1 MDAILKKYSKVV
13 STNKTKGIN
22 MCKQKNKAK
31 AEKTEEIYEISSEEY
46 AILEEDERD
55 QWSPVKAKYEKI
67 PKVCFVTF
75 GIAAICGIIYIIA
88 LFNADFADFINL
100 YPGTAVRF
108 ILAKLSGILPFSLAE
123 AVILLI
129 PFICFIGIWY
139 LTKFRCDTRRS
150 SIVSIV
156 CILSVSAMLLSSFVL
171 CLGIG
176 YKGNPL
182 EDKLGLVA
190 EPVEVTE
197 LSDSTKHLI
206 DKINE
211 LTPQIMFGEDGF
223 SIMPYSFEEMN
234 EKLLDAY
241 DDFDDNHD
249 FLISFNSRL
258 KPVLISEA
266 MSYAHIA
273 GVYTFFTGES
283 NINMNLPDYTIPYTA
298 AHELAHQRGVSRED
312 EANMIA
318 FLVCIRSNDPYIQY
332 SAYLNMYEYV
342 AAALQK
348 ADRDEY
354 NLISRKLDL
363 SVYNE
368 LLAYSEFFKKYKKS
382 VTSQVSGTVNDV
394 FLKVQ
399 GTEGRASYG
408 MVVDLTVAYFKSENI
423 ID

>member
-1 MDAILKKYSKVV
+1 MFKR
-13 STNKTKGIN
+13 
-22 MCKQKNKAK
+22 KNKPKDKKVEK
-31 AEKTEEIYEISSEEY
+31 AEEIYEISAEEY
-46 AILEEDERD
+46 ADLEDDERE

-67 PKVCFVTF
+67 PKICFVTF
-75 GIAAICGIIYIIA
+75 GLAAICGIIYIIA

-123 AVILLI
+123 SVILLI
-129 PFICFIGIWY
+129 PFICFIAIWY

-150 SIVSIV
+150 SMVSML
-156 CILSVSAMLLSSFVL
+156 CILSIASMLLSSFVL

-182 EDKLGLVA
+182 EEKLGLVR
-190 EPVEVTE
+190 EPVETDE
-197 LSDSTKHLI
+197 LSDSTKYLI
-206 DKINE
+206 EKINE
-211 LTPQIMFGEDGF
+211 LTPRIMFGEDGF

-234 EKLLDAY
+234 KKLLDAY
-241 DDFDDNHD
+241 DSFDDDHD
-249 FLISFNSRL
+249 FIISFDSRL
-258 KPVLISEA
+258 KPVMISEA

-283 NINMNLPDYTIPYTA
+283 NINVNLPDYTIPYTA

-318 FLVCIRSNDPYIQY
+318 FLVCIRSDDPYIQY

-342 AAALQK
+342 AAALQE
-348 ADRDEY
+348 ADREKYDLVSQKL
-354 NLISRKLDL
+354 NLA
-363 SVYNE
+363 VYNE
-368 LLAYSEFFKKYKKS
+368 LVVYSEFFKKYQQS

-394 FLKVQ
+394 FLKTQ

-408 MVVDLTVAYFKSENI
+408 MVVDLTVAYFKSKNI

>member
-1 MDAILKKYSKVV
+1 MH
-13 STNKTKGIN
+13 
-22 MCKQKNKAK
+22 KQKNKHKTEK
-31 AEKTEEIYEISSEEY
+31 AEEIYEISAKEY
-46 AILEEDERD
+46 AALKDDERA

-67 PKVCFVTF
+67 PRICFVAF
-75 GIAAICGIIYIIA
+75 ALAAICGIIYIIA
-88 LFNADFADFINL
+88 LFNASFADLINL

-108 ILAKLSGILPFSLAE
+108 TLATISGVLPFSVAE
-123 AVILLI
+123 SVIILI
-129 PFICFIGIWY
+129 PFICFIAIWY

-150 SIVSIV
+150 SIVAIV
-156 CILSVSAMLLSSFVL
+156 CILSVASMLLSSFVL

-176 YKGNPL
+176 YKGTPL
-182 EDKLGLVA
+182 EEKLGLV
-190 EPVEVTE
+190 VETIETDE
-197 LSDSTKHLI
+197 LSDSTKYLTE
-206 DKINE
+206 KINE
-211 LTPQIMFGEDGF
+211 LTPKIMFGEDGF

-241 DDFDDNHD
+241 DSFDDDHD
-249 FLISFNSRL
+249 FLISFDSRL
-258 KPVLISEA
+258 KPVMISEA

-283 NINMNLPDYTIPYTA
+283 NINVNLPDYTIPYTA

-318 FLVCIRSNDPYIQY
+318 FLVCIRSDDPYIQY

-348 ADRDEY
+348 SDRDEY

-363 SVYNE
+363 AVYNE
-368 LLAYSEFFKKYKKS
+368 MLSYSEFFKKYKKS

-394 FLKVQ
+394 FLKTQ

-408 MVVDLTVAYFKSENI
+408 MVVDLTVAYFKSKNF